1 MTGDDGHAACRWT
14 CTATPLEIVFMSIQG
29 LTDGGAIPA
38 LEAMARFSA
47 ARQRLIADNVANLD
61 TPGYRPLDADPK
73 AFQDQIGRAIDARR
87 SDPATVGSGPLTL
100 QNRGPMRQLRSGE
113 VVLDATALN
122 ENLMFHDEN
131 DRNLERIMQDVAE
144 NLLAFRTATE
154 LMRNRFRTIDLAIR
168 ERF

>member
-1 MTGDDGHAACRWT
+1 
-14 CTATPLEIVFMSIQG
+14 MSIQG

-61 TPGYRPLDADPK
+61 TPGYQPLDADPK
-73 AFQDQIGRAIDARR
+73 AFQEQIGRAIDARR
-87 SDPATVGSGPLTL
+87 SDPVAAGSGPLTL
-100 QNRGPMRQLRSGE
+100 QNRGPMRQLRGGE
-113 VVLDATALN
+113 VVLDAAALN
-122 ENLMFHDEN
+122 ENLMFHDKN

-144 NLLAFRTATE
+144 NLLAFRAATE

>member
-1 MTGDDGHAACRWT
+1 
-14 CTATPLEIVFMSIQG
+14 MSIQG

-38 LEAMARFSA
+38 LEAMARFTA

-73 AFQDQIGRAIDARR
+73 AFQAQMRRAIDGRR
-87 SDPATVGSGPLTL
+87 EEAGTGGSGPLEVGD
-100 QNRGPMRQLRSGE
+100 RGPLQQLPGGE
-113 VVLDATALN
+113 VALN
-122 ENLMFHDEN
+122 PQALKENLLFHDGN

-144 NLLAFRTATE
+144 NLLAFRAATE

>member
-1 MTGDDGHAACRWT
+1 
-14 CTATPLEIVFMSIQG
+14 MSIQG

-61 TPGYRPLDADPK
+61 TPGYQPLDADPK
-73 AFQDQIGRAIDARR
+73 AFQEQIGRAIDARR
-87 SDPATVGSGPLTL
+87 SDPVAAGSGPLTL
-100 QNRGPMRQLRSGE
+100 QNRGPMRQLRDGE
-113 VVLDATALN
+113 VVLDPSALN
-122 ENLMFHDEN
+122 ENLMFHDKN

-144 NLLAFRTATE
+144 NLLAFRAATE

>member
-1 MTGDDGHAACRWT
+1 
-14 CTATPLEIVFMSIQG
+14 MSIKG

-38 LEAMARFSA
+38 LEAMARFTA

-61 TPGYRPLDADPK
+61 TPGYRALDADPE
-73 AFQDQIGRAIDARR
+73 AFQAQIGRAIDARR
-87 SDPATVGSGPLTL
+87 AAPEGGASGPLELTE
-100 QNRGPMRQLRSGE
+100 RGPMRQLGSGE
-113 VVLDATALN
+113 VVLDPSALG
-122 ENLMFHDEN
+122 ENLMFHDRN

-144 NLLAFRTATE
+144 NLLAFRAATE

>member
-1 MTGDDGHAACRWT
+1 
-14 CTATPLEIVFMSIQG
+14 MSIQG
-29 LTDGGAIPA
+29 LTDGGALPA

-61 TPGYRPLDADPK
+61 TPNYKPLDADPK
-73 AFQDQIGRAIDARR
+73 AFQAQIGRAIDHRR
-87 SDPATVGSGPLTL
+87 QHVGATGSGPLPL
-100 QNRGPMRQLRSGE
+100 PKSGPLRQGADGQ
-113 VVLDATALN
+113 VVLDPASLN
-122 ENLMFHDEN
+122 ENLLFHDRN

-144 NLLAFRTATE
+144 NLLAFRAATE

>member
-1 MTGDDGHAACRWT
+1 
-14 CTATPLEIVFMSIQG
+14 MSMQG

-61 TPGYRPLDADPK
+61 TPGFTPLDADPK
-73 AFQDQIGRAIDARR
+73 AFQAQMGKAIDARR
-87 SDPATVGSGPLTL
+87 EDVARGGGGALQVGG
-100 QNRGPMRQLRSGE
+100 RGPMRQLPGGE
-113 VVLDATALN
+113 VVLDPSALN
-122 ENLMFHDEN
+122 ENILFHDKN

-144 NLLAFRTATE
+144 NLLAFRAATE

>member
-1 MTGDDGHAACRWT
+1 
-14 CTATPLEIVFMSIQG
+14 MSIQG

-61 TPGYRPLDADPK
+61 TPGYQPLDADPK
-73 AFQDQIGRAIDARR
+73 AFQAQIGRAIDARR
-87 SDPATVGSGPLTL
+87 ADPVAAGSGPLTL
-100 QNRGPMRQLRSGE
+100 QNRGPMRQLSGGE
-113 VVLDATALN
+113 VVLDAAALN
-122 ENLMFHDEN
+122 ENLMFHDKN

-144 NLLAFRTATE
+144 NLLAFRAATE